1 MNAILGFA
9 LFFSI
14 IAALF
19 DTYYYAKRKWQERTA
34 SGGGGDMRILGQR
47 IYVRKPRELLVMI
60 LVVFIILSIFFSR

>member
-19 DTYYYAKRKWQERTA
+19 DTYYYTKRKWQAHQAGST
-34 SGGGGDMRILGQR
+34 GDMRILGQR

>member
-1 MNAILGFA
+1 MNIVLGFA

-19 DTYYYAKRKWQERTA
+19 DTYYYARRKWQTRQPA
-34 SGGGGDMRILGQR
+34 FGGGDVRILGQR
-47 IYVRKPRELLVMI
+47 FYVRKPRELLVMI

>member
-34 SGGGGDMRILGQR
+34 AGGGGDMRILGQR

>member
-14 IAALF
+14 VAALF
-19 DTYYYAKRKWQERTA
+19 DTYYYAKRKYQQRTA
-34 SGGGGDMRILGQR
+34 ESTGDTRIFGQR
-47 IYVRKPRELLVMI
+47 IYVRKPRELIVMI

>member
-19 DTYYYAKRKWQERTA
+19 DTYYYTKRKWQTHQAA
-34 SGGGGDMRILGQR
+34 STGGDMHILGQR
-47 IYVRKPRELLVMI
+47 ISVRKPRELLVMI

>member
-14 IAALF
+14 VAALF
-19 DTYYYAKRKWQERTA
+19 DTYYYAKRKYQERTA
-34 SGGGGDMRILGQR
+34 ESTGDMRILGQR
-47 IYVRKPRELLVMI
+47 IYVRKPRELIVMI